1 MAIPSVRSIAT
12 VSLDAAWEGDSRA
25 EFKMRKAECIQLCYK
40 ALEQLSNFIIPEIV
54 PIEVSS
60 TKYKSTVLPI
70 LEFLDLDKFL
80 F

>member
-1 MAIPSVRSIAT
+1 
-12 VSLDAAWEGDSRA
+12 
-25 EFKMRKAECIQLCYK
+25 MRKAECIQLCYK

-60 TKYKSTVLPI
+60 TKCKSTVLPI